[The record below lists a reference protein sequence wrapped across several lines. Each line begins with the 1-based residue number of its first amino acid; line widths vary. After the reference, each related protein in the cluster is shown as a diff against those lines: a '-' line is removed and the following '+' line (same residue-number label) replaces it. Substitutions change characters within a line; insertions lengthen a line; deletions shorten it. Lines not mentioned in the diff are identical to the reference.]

1 MKFCEVGMFRKFLDT
16 NAILT
21 DCSDLSDVILSSKT
35 LEELENIKSSS
46 HKDNDVKYNARVG
59 VRAIREQKPE
69 TVVLQKS
76 DYDKIEELGLEI
88 TNDNLIIAS
97 AWRYSQENSIVFVTN
112 DILCSLIAEKY
123 FGLNVEELKLKNDD
137 VYKGYRVVQPT
148 DEELSQVYSK
158 DNCENIF
165 GCLVNEYVI
174 INDSDGNFCDVVKWN
189 GEKYATLNTKPFKSR
204 AFSNVKPL
212 DEIQRCAFDSIV
224 TNDITVLYGRSGS
237 GKTTIPLSYIMSNVE
252 SQKYKKCVIIYDFE
266 TLKGAKTLGF
276 TPGTLNEK
284 IITQGAIGNILS
296 SKFGDMSEVE
306 RLMAS
311 GMIEIIPTANIR
323 GYEISSDE
331 ICFVTEG
338 QNLDTY
344 TLKTIIQRCKA
355 GAKIIIEGDIIEQ
368 HDNNREV
375 GLLKMIEVF
384 KGYKSFGC
392 VKLKNNYR
400 SEIGELADRL

>member
-1 MKFCEVGMFRKFLDT
+1 MAKRFLDT
-16 NAILT
+16 NYILT
-21 DCSDLSDVILSSKT
+21 DCTDISNVVISSKT
-35 LEELENIKSSS
+35 LEELENIKTSS
-46 HKDNDVKYNARVG
+46 HKDNDIKYKARVA

-69 TVVLQKS
+69 IVVVQKS

-97 AWRYSQENSIVFVTN
+97 AWRYSQENHIVFVTH

-123 FGLNVEELKLKNDD
+123 FGLNVEELKLKNDY

-174 INDSDGNFCDVVKWN
+174 INDSDGNFCDVVKWT

>member
-1 MKFCEVGMFRKFLDT
+1 MARKFYDT
-16 NAILT
+16 NALLI
-21 DCSDLSDVILSSKT
+21 DCSDLSNVILSSKT
-35 LEELENIKSSS
+35 LEELESIKTSSY
-46 HKDNDVKYNARVG
+46 KDNDIKYKARVA

-69 TVVLQKS
+69 IIVVQQI
-76 DYDKIEELGLEI
+76 DYNKLEELSLEI
-88 TNDNLIIAS
+88 NNDNLIIAS
-97 AWRYSQENSIVFVTN
+97 AYRYSSDYNKNVIFVTN
-112 DILCSLIAEKY
+112 DILAGLIAETY
-123 FGLNVEELKLKNDD
+123 FGLKVESISNKKDD
-137 VYKGYRVVQPT
+137 IYKGYKVVSPT
-148 DEELSQVYSK
+148 DEELATIYEK
-158 DNCENIF
+158 DNAENIF
-165 GCLVNEYVI
+165 GCLVNEYAI
-174 INDSDGNFCDVVKWN
+174 IKDSENNLCDVVKWN
-189 GEKYATLNTKPFKSR
+189 GEKYVTLNTKPFKSR

-212 DEIQRCAFDSIV
+212 DEIQRCAFDSIA

-252 SQKYKKCVIIYDFE
+252 NQKFKKCVIIYDFE

-306 RLMAS
+306 RLLAS

-400 SEIGELADRL
+400 SEIGELADML

>member
-1 MKFCEVGMFRKFLDT
+1 MFRKFLDT

-21 DCSDLSDVILSSKT
+21 DCSNLSDVILSSKT
-35 LEELENIKSSS
+35 LEELENIKTSS
-46 HKDNDVKYNARVG
+46 HKDNDIKYKARVA

-69 TVVLQKS
+69 IVVVQKS

-97 AWRYSQENSIVFVTN
+97 AWRYSQENHIIFVTQ
-112 DILCSLIAEKY
+112 DVLCSLIANTY
-123 FGLNVEELKLKNDD
+123 FGLDVEELKLKNDD
-137 VYKGYRVVQPT
+137 VYKGFRVVQPT

>member
-1 MKFCEVGMFRKFLDT
+1 MAKKFLDT

-21 DCSDLSDVILSSKT
+21 DCTDISNVIISSKT

-46 HKDNDVKYNARVG
+46 HKDNDIKYKARVA

-69 TVVLQKS
+69 IIVVQKS

-97 AWRYSQENSIVFVTN
+97 AWRYSQENSIVFVTQ
-112 DILCSLIAEKY
+112 DVLCSLIAKTY
-123 FGLNVEELKLKNDD
+123 FGLDVEELKLKNDD
-137 VYKGYRVVQPT
+137 VYKGFRVVQPT

-174 INDSDGNFCDVVKWN
+174 INDSDGNFCDVVKWT

>member
-1 MKFCEVGMFRKFLDT
+1 MAKRFLDT
-16 NAILT
+16 NSILT
-21 DCSDLSDVILSSKT
+21 DCTDISNVVISSKT
-35 LEELENIKSSS
+35 LEELENIKTSS
-46 HKDNDVKYNARVG
+46 HKDNDIKYKARVA

-69 TVVLQKS
+69 VVVVQQS
-76 DYDKIEELGLEI
+76 DYDKIEEFGLEI

-112 DILCSLIAEKY
+112 DILCGLIAENY
-123 FGLNVEELKLKNDD
+123 FGLDVEELNLKNDD
-137 VYKGYRVVQPT
+137 VYKGFRVVQPT

>member
-1 MKFCEVGMFRKFLDT
+1 MAKRFLDT
-16 NAILT
+16 NSIIADCT
-21 DCSDLSDVILSSKT
+21 DISNGVISSKT
-35 LEELENIKSSS
+35 LDELENIKSSS
-46 HKDNDVKYNARVG
+46 HKDNDIKYKARVA

-69 TVVLQKS
+69 IVVVQKS

-97 AWRYSQENSIVFVTN
+97 AWRYSQENTIVFVTH
-112 DILCSLIAEKY
+112 DILCSLIANTY
-123 FGLNVEELKLKNDD
+123 FGLDVEELRLKNDD
-137 VYKGYRVVQPT
+137 VYKGFRVVQPT

-174 INDSDGNFCDVVKWN
+174 INDSDGNFCDVVKWT

>member
-1 MKFCEVGMFRKFLDT
+1 MAIRFYDT
-16 NAILT
+16 NAIISDCT
-21 DCSDLSDVILSSKT
+21 DISNVIISSKT
-35 LEELENIKSSS
+35 LDELENIKSSS
-46 HKDNDVKYNARVG
+46 HKDNDIKYKARVA

-69 TVVLQKS
+69 IIVVQKS

-97 AWRYSQENSIVFVTN
+97 AWRYSQENPIVFVTH
-112 DILCSLIAEKY
+112 DVLCSLIAEKY

-137 VYKGYRVVQPT
+137 VYKGFRVVQPT

-174 INDSDGNFCDVVKWN
+174 INDSDGNFCDVVKWT

-252 SQKYKKCVIIYDFE
+252 NQKYKKCVIIYDFE

>member
-1 MKFCEVGMFRKFLDT
+1 MAKRFLDT
-16 NAILT
+16 NILLT
-21 DCSDLSDVILSSKT
+21 DCSDISDCVVSSKSI
-35 LEELENIKSSS
+35 EELENIKTSSY
-46 HKDNDVKYNARVG
+46 KDNDIKYKARQA
-59 VRAIREQKPE
+59 VRAIKEQKPE
-69 TVVLQKS
+69 IIVVQQI
-76 DYDKIEELGLEI
+76 DYDKLDALNLEI
-88 TNDNLIIAS
+88 TNDNLIICS
-97 AWRYSQENSIVFVTN
+97 AFRYTMMNVDTDLVFVTN
-112 DILCSLIAEKY
+112 DILAGLIAEKY
-123 FGLNVEELKLKNDD
+123 FGLTVESINNKKDD
-137 VYKGYRVVQPT
+137 IYKGYKVVSPT
-148 DEELSQVYSK
+148 DEEFASIYEK
-158 DNCENIF
+158 DNSDNIF
-165 GCLVNEYVI
+165 NCLVNEYAI
-174 INDSDGNFCDVVKWN
+174 IQDSENHICDVVKWN
-189 GEKYATLNTKPFKSR
+189 SEQYVTVNTKPFKSR
-204 AFSNVKPL
+204 AFGNTKPL
-212 DEIQRCAFDSIV
+212 DEIQRCAFDSIIS
-224 TNDITVLYGRSGS
+224 NDITVLYGRSGS

-252 SQKYKKCVIIYDFE
+252 SQKFKKCVIIYDFE

-306 RLMAS
+306 RLLAS

-323 GYEISSDE
+323 GYEVSSDE

-375 GLLKMIEVF
+375 GLLKMIDIF

-400 SEIGELADRL
+400 SEIGELADML

>member
-1 MKFCEVGMFRKFLDT
+1 MIKRFLDT
-16 NAILT
+16 NILLT
-21 DCSDLSDVILSSKT
+21 NCSDICDCVVSSKSI
-35 LEELENIKSSS
+35 EELESIKSSI
-46 HKDNDVKYNARVG
+46 HKDNDIKYKARQA
-59 VRAIREQKPE
+59 VRAIKEQKPE
-69 TVVLQKS
+69 IIVVQQI
-76 DYDKIEELGLEI
+76 DYDKLNALNLEI
-88 TNDNLIIAS
+88 TNDNLIICS
-97 AWRYSQENSIVFVTN
+97 AFRYTMMNVDTDLVFVTN
-112 DILCSLIAEKY
+112 DILCGLIAEKY
-123 FGLNVEELKLKNDD
+123 FGLTIESLDNKKDD
-137 VYKGYRVVQPT
+137 IYKGYKVVTPT
-148 DEELSQVYSK
+148 DEEFASIYEK
-158 DNCENIF
+158 DNSDNIF
-165 GCLVNEYVI
+165 NCLVNEYAIIQDSENHIYDVI
-174 INDSDGNFCDVVKWN
+174 KWN
-189 GEKYATLNTKPFKSR
+189 GEQYVTVNTKPFKSR
-204 AFSNVKPL
+204 AFGNTKPL
-212 DEIQRCAFDSIV
+212 DEIQRCAFDSIIS
-224 TNDITVLYGRSGS
+224 NDITVLYGRSGS

-252 SQKYKKCVIIYDFE
+252 SQKFKKCVIIYDFE

-306 RLMAS
+306 RLLAS

-323 GYEISSDE
+323 GYEVSSDE

-375 GLLKMIEVF
+375 GLLKMIDIF

-400 SEIGELADRL
+400 SEIGELADML

>member
-1 MKFCEVGMFRKFLDT
+1 MAIRFYDT
-16 NAILT
+16 NAICT
-21 DCSDLSDVILSSKT
+21 DCTDISDVVISSKT
-35 LEELENIKSSS
+35 LEELENIKTSS
-46 HKDNDVKYNARVG
+46 HKDNDVKYKARVA

-69 TVVLQKS
+69 IVVVQKS

-97 AWRYSQENSIVFVTN
+97 AWRYSQENHIVFVTQ

-137 VYKGYRVVQPT
+137 VYKGHRVVQPT

-174 INDSDGNFCDVVKWN
+174 INDSDGNFCDVVKWT

-375 GLLKMIEVF
+375 GLLKMIEIF

>member
-1 MKFCEVGMFRKFLDT
+1 MARKFIDT
-16 NAILT
+16 NILLT
-21 DCSDLSDVILSSKT
+21 DCSDISDTILSSKT
-35 LEELENIKSSS
+35 IEELENIKASAN
-46 HKDNDVKYNARVG
+46 KDAEIKYKARQA
-59 VRAIREQKPE
+59 VRAIKEQKPE
-69 TVVLQKS
+69 IIVVDKI
-76 DYDKIEELGLEI
+76 DYDRIESLGLEV

-97 AWRYSQENSIVFVTN
+97 AWRYSQKNPIVFLTN
-112 DILCSLIAEKY
+112 DILCSLIANTY
-123 FGLNVEELKLKNDD
+123 FGLDVEELKLKNDD

>member
-1 MKFCEVGMFRKFLDT
+1 MAKKFLDT

-21 DCSDLSDVILSSKT
+21 DCTDISNVLISSKT
-35 LEELENIKSSS
+35 LDELENIKSSS
-46 HKDNDVKYNARVG
+46 HKDNDIKYKARVA

-69 TVVLQKS
+69 IVVVQKS

-97 AWRYSQENSIVFVTN
+97 AWRYSQENTVVFVTH
-112 DILCSLIAEKY
+112 DILCGLIAEKY

-174 INDSDGNFCDVVKWN
+174 INDSDGNFCDVVKWT

>member
-1 MKFCEVGMFRKFLDT
+1 MAKRFLDT
-16 NAILT
+16 NILLT
-21 DCSDLSDVILSSKT
+21 NCSDIGDCVVSSKSI
-35 LEELENIKSSS
+35 EELESIKTSI
-46 HKDNDVKYNARVG
+46 HKDNDIKYKARQA
-59 VRAIREQKPE
+59 VRAIKEQKPE
-69 TVVLQKS
+69 IIVVQQI
-76 DYDKIEELGLEI
+76 DYDKLNALNLEI
-88 TNDNLIIAS
+88 TNDNLIICS
-97 AWRYSQENSIVFVTN
+97 AFRYTMINVDTDLVFVTN
-112 DILCSLIAEKY
+112 DILAGLIAEKY
-123 FGLNVEELKLKNDD
+123 FGLTIESLDNKKDD
-137 VYKGYRVVQPT
+137 IYKGYKMVTPT
-148 DEELSQVYSK
+148 DEELASIYEK
-158 DNCENIF
+158 DNSDNIF
-165 GCLVNEYVI
+165 NCLVNEYAI
-174 INDSDGNFCDVVKWN
+174 IQDSENHICDVVRWN
-189 GEKYATLNTKPFKSR
+189 GEQYVTVNTKPFKSR
-204 AFSNVKPL
+204 AFGNTKPL
-212 DEIQRCAFDSIV
+212 DEIQRCAFDSIIS
-224 TNDITVLYGRSGS
+224 NDITVLYGRSGS

-252 SQKYKKCVIIYDFE
+252 NQKFKKCVIIYDFE

-306 RLMAS
+306 RLLAS

-323 GYEISSDE
+323 GYEVSSDE

-375 GLLKMIEVF
+375 GLLKMIDIF

-400 SEIGELADRL
+400 SEIGELADML

>member
-1 MKFCEVGMFRKFLDT
+1 MAKKFLDT

-21 DCSDLSDVILSSKT
+21 DCTDISNVLISSKT
-35 LEELENIKSSS
+35 LDELENIKSSS
-46 HKDNDVKYNARVG
+46 HKDNDIKYKARVA

-69 TVVLQKS
+69 IIVVQKS

-97 AWRYSQENSIVFVTN
+97 AWRYSQENPIVFVTQ
-112 DILCSLIAEKY
+112 DVLCGLIAEKY

-174 INDSDGNFCDVVKWN
+174 INDNDGNFCDVVKWT

>member
-1 MKFCEVGMFRKFLDT
+1 MAKRFLDT

-21 DCSDLSDVILSSKT
+21 DCTDISNVIISSKT

-46 HKDNDVKYNARVG
+46 HKDNDIKYKARVA

-69 TVVLQKS
+69 IVVVQKS

-97 AWRYSQENSIVFVTN
+97 AWRYSQENHIVFVTQ
-112 DILCSLIAEKY
+112 DVLCSLIAKTY
-123 FGLNVEELKLKNDD
+123 FGLDVEELKLKNDD
-137 VYKGYRVVQPT
+137 VYKGFRVVQPT

>member
-1 MKFCEVGMFRKFLDT
+1 MAKRLFDT

-21 DCSDLSDVILSSKT
+21 DCTDISNVLISSKT

-46 HKDNDVKYNARVG
+46 HKDNDIKYKARVA

-69 TVVLQKS
+69 IIVVQQI
-76 DYDKIEELGLEI
+76 DYDKLNMMNLEI

-97 AWRYSQENSIVFVTN
+97 AFRYTMMNVNTDLVFVTN
-112 DILCSLIAEKY
+112 DVLAGLIAEEY
-123 FGLNVEELKLKNDD
+123 FGLNVESINNEKDGI
-137 VYKGYRVVQPT
+137 YKGYKVIIPT
-148 DEELSQVYSK
+148 DEELASIYEK
-158 DNCENIF
+158 DNSENIF
-165 GCLVNEYVI
+165 GCLVNEYVVVKDTED
-174 INDSDGNFCDVVKWN
+174 NLCDVVKWTGN
-189 GEKYATLNTKPFKSR
+189 KYVTTSTKSFKSR
-204 AFSNVKPL
+204 AFGNTKPL
-212 DEIQRCAFDSIV
+212 DEIQRCAFDSIA

-252 SQKYKKCVIIYDFE
+252 NQKYKKCVIIYDFE

-306 RLMAS
+306 RLLAS
-311 GMIEIIPTANIR
+311 GMLEIVPTANIR

-344 TLKTIIQRCKA
+344 TLKTIIQRCKS

-368 HDNNREV
+368 HDSNREI
-375 GLLKMIEVF
+375 GLLKMIDVF

-400 SEIGELADRL
+400 SEIGELADLL

>member
-1 MKFCEVGMFRKFLDT
+1 MFRKFLDT

-35 LEELENIKSSS
+35 LEELENIKTSS
-46 HKDNDVKYNARVG
+46 HKDNDIKYKARVA

-69 TVVLQKS
+69 IVVIQKS

-97 AWRYSQENSIVFVTN
+97 AWRYSQENSIVFVTQ
-112 DILCSLIAEKY
+112 DVLCSLIAKTY
-123 FGLNVEELKLKNDD
+123 FGLDVEELKLKNDD

>member
-1 MKFCEVGMFRKFLDT
+1 MAIRFYDT
-16 NAILT
+16 NAVLT
-21 DCSDLSDVILSSKT
+21 DCTDISNVAISSKT
-35 LEELENIKSSS
+35 LDELENIKSSS
-46 HKDNDVKYNARVG
+46 HKDNDIKYKARVA

-69 TVVLQKS
+69 IVVVQKS

-97 AWRYSQENSIVFVTN
+97 AWRYSQENSIVFVTQ
-112 DILCSLIAEKY
+112 DVLCSLIAKTY
-123 FGLNVEELKLKNDD
+123 FGLDVEELKLKNDD
-137 VYKGYRVVQPT
+137 VYKGFRVVQPT

>member
-1 MKFCEVGMFRKFLDT
+1 MAIRFYDT
-16 NAILT
+16 NAIISDCT
-21 DCSDLSDVILSSKT
+21 DISNVIISSKT
-35 LEELENIKSSS
+35 LEELENIKTSS
-46 HKDNDVKYNARVG
+46 HKDNDIKYKARVA

-69 TVVLQKS
+69 IVVIQKS

-97 AWRYSQENSIVFVTN
+97 AWRYSQENPIVFVTN
-112 DILCSLIAEKY
+112 DVLCSLIANTY
-123 FGLNVEELKLKNDD
+123 FGLDVEELKLKNDD
-137 VYKGYRVVQPT
+137 VYKGFRVVQPT

-174 INDSDGNFCDVVKWN
+174 INDSDGNFCDVVKWT

>member
-1 MKFCEVGMFRKFLDT
+1 MFRKFLDT
-16 NAILT
+16 NAILA

-35 LEELENIKSSS
+35 LDELENIKSSS
-46 HKDNDVKYNARVG
+46 HKDNDIKYKARVA

-69 TVVLQKS
+69 IVIVQQS

-97 AWRYSQENSIVFVTN
+97 AWRYSQENHIVFVTH
-112 DILCSLIAEKY
+112 DILCGLIAEKY

-174 INDSDGNFCDVVKWN
+174 INDSDGNFCDVVKWT

>member
-1 MKFCEVGMFRKFLDT
+1 MIKRFLDT
-16 NAILT
+16 NILLT
-21 DCSDLSDVILSSKT
+21 NCSDICDCVVSSKSI
-35 LEELENIKSSS
+35 EELESIKSSI
-46 HKDNDVKYNARVG
+46 HKDNDIKYKARQA
-59 VRAIREQKPE
+59 VRAIKEQKPE
-69 TVVLQKS
+69 IIVVQQI
-76 DYDKIEELGLEI
+76 DYDKLNALNLEI
-88 TNDNLIIAS
+88 TNDNLIICS
-97 AWRYSQENSIVFVTN
+97 AFRYTMINVDTDLVFVTN
-112 DILCSLIAEKY
+112 DILCGLIAEKY
-123 FGLNVEELKLKNDD
+123 FGLTIESLDNKKDD
-137 VYKGYRVVQPT
+137 IYKGYKVVTPT
-148 DEELSQVYSK
+148 DEEFASIYEK
-158 DNCENIF
+158 DNSDNIF
-165 GCLVNEYVI
+165 NCLVNEYAI
-174 INDSDGNFCDVVKWN
+174 IQDSENHICDVIKWN
-189 GEKYATLNTKPFKSR
+189 GEQYVTVNTKPFKSR
-204 AFSNVKPL
+204 AFGNTKPL
-212 DEIQRCAFDSIV
+212 DEIQRCAFDSIIS
-224 TNDITVLYGRSGS
+224 NDITVLYGRSGS

-252 SQKYKKCVIIYDFE
+252 SQKFKKCVIIYDFE

-306 RLMAS
+306 RLLAS

-323 GYEISSDE
+323 GYEVSSDE

-375 GLLKMIEVF
+375 GLLKMIDIF

-400 SEIGELADRL
+400 SEIGELADML

>member
-1 MKFCEVGMFRKFLDT
+1 MAKRFLDT
-16 NAILT
+16 NSILT
-21 DCSDLSDVILSSKT
+21 DCTDISNVLISSKT
-35 LEELENIKSSS
+35 LDELENIKSSS
-46 HKDNDVKYNARVG
+46 HKDNDIKYKARVA

-69 TVVLQKS
+69 IIVVQKS

-97 AWRYSQENSIVFVTN
+97 AWRYSQENHIVFVTH
-112 DILCSLIAEKY
+112 DVLCSLIANTY
-123 FGLNVEELKLKNDD
+123 FGLDVEELKLKNDD

-174 INDSDGNFCDVVKWN
+174 INDSDGNFCDVVKWT

>member
-1 MKFCEVGMFRKFLDT
+1 MAIRFYDT

-21 DCSDLSDVILSSKT
+21 DCTDISNVVISSKT
-35 LEELENIKSSS
+35 LDELENIKSSS
-46 HKDNDVKYNARVG
+46 HKDNDIKYKARVA

-69 TVVLQKS
+69 IVVIQKS

-97 AWRYSQENSIVFVTN
+97 AWRYSQENPILFVTH
-112 DILCSLIAEKY
+112 DVLCSLIAKTY
-123 FGLNVEELKLKNDD
+123 FGLDVEELKLKNDD
-137 VYKGYRVVQPT
+137 VYKGFRVVQPT

>member
-1 MKFCEVGMFRKFLDT
+1 MARRLFDT
-16 NAILT
+16 NAILADCT
-21 DCSDLSDVILSSKT
+21 DISNVIISSKT
-35 LEELENIKSSS
+35 LDELENIKSSS
-46 HKDNDVKYNARVG
+46 HKDNDIKYKARVA

-69 TVVLQKS
+69 IVVVQKS

-97 AWRYSQENSIVFVTN
+97 AWRYSQENPIVFVTQ
-112 DILCSLIAEKY
+112 DVLCSLIANTY
-123 FGLNVEELKLKNDD
+123 FGLDVEELKLKNDD
-137 VYKGYRVVQPT
+137 IYKGFRVVQPT

>member
-1 MKFCEVGMFRKFLDT
+1 MARRLFDT
-16 NAILT
+16 NAILADCT
-21 DCSDLSDVILSSKT
+21 DISNVLISSKT
-35 LEELENIKSSS
+35 LEELENIKTSS
-46 HKDNDVKYNARVG
+46 HKDNDIKYKARVA

-69 TVVLQKS
+69 IVVVQKS

-97 AWRYSQENSIVFVTN
+97 AWRYSQENSIVFVTH
-112 DILCSLIAEKY
+112 DVLCSLIAKTY
-123 FGLNVEELKLKNDD
+123 FGLDVEELKLKNDD

-174 INDSDGNFCDVVKWN
+174 INDSDGNFCDVVKWT

>member
-1 MKFCEVGMFRKFLDT
+1 MAKRFLDT

-21 DCSDLSDVILSSKT
+21 DCTDISNVVISSKT

-46 HKDNDVKYNARVG
+46 HKDNDIKYKARVA

-69 TVVLQKS
+69 IVVVQKS

-97 AWRYSQENSIVFVTN
+97 AWRYSQENSIVFVTQ
-112 DILCSLIAEKY
+112 DVLCSLIAKTY
-123 FGLNVEELKLKNDD
+123 FGLDVEELKLKNDD

>member
-1 MKFCEVGMFRKFLDT
+1 MAIRFYDT
-16 NAILT
+16 NAIISDCT
-21 DCSDLSDVILSSKT
+21 DISNVLISSKT
-35 LEELENIKSSS
+35 LDELENIKSSS
-46 HKDNDVKYNARVG
+46 HKDNDIKYKARVA

-69 TVVLQKS
+69 IVVVQKS

-97 AWRYSQENSIVFVTN
+97 AWRYSQENSILFVTH
-112 DILCSLIAEKY
+112 DILCGLIAEKY

-137 VYKGYRVVQPT
+137 VYKGFRVVQPT

-174 INDSDGNFCDVVKWN
+174 INDSDGNFCDVVKWT

-252 SQKYKKCVIIYDFE
+252 NQKYKKCVIIYDFE

>member
-1 MKFCEVGMFRKFLDT
+1 MAIRFYDT

-21 DCSDLSDVILSSKT
+21 DCTDISNVLISSKT
-35 LEELENIKSSS
+35 LDELENIKSSS
-46 HKDNDVKYNARVG
+46 HKDNDIKYKARVA

-69 TVVLQKS
+69 IVVVQKS

-97 AWRYSQENSIVFVTN
+97 AWRYSQENSIVFVTQ
-112 DILCSLIAEKY
+112 DVLCSLIAEKY
-123 FGLNVEELKLKNDD
+123 FGLNVENLKETNDN
-137 VYKGYRVVQPT
+137 VYKGFRVVQPT

-174 INDSDGNFCDVVKWN
+174 INDSDGNFCDVVKWT

>member
-1 MKFCEVGMFRKFLDT
+1 MIKRFLDT
-16 NAILT
+16 NILLT
-21 DCSDLSDVILSSKT
+21 NCSDICDCVVSSKSI
-35 LEELENIKSSS
+35 EELESIKTSI
-46 HKDNDVKYNARVG
+46 HKDNDIKYKARQA
-59 VRAIREQKPE
+59 VRAIKEQKPE
-69 TVVLQKS
+69 IIVVQQI
-76 DYDKIEELGLEI
+76 DYDKLNALNLEI
-88 TNDNLIIAS
+88 TNDNLIICS
-97 AWRYSQENSIVFVTN
+97 AFRYTMINVDTDLVFVTN
-112 DILCSLIAEKY
+112 DILAGLIAEKY
-123 FGLNVEELKLKNDD
+123 FGLTIERLDNKKDD
-137 VYKGYRVVQPT
+137 IYKGYKIVSPT
-148 DEELSQVYSK
+148 DEELASIYEK
-158 DNCENIF
+158 DNSDNIF
-165 GCLVNEYVI
+165 NCLVNEYAI
-174 INDSDGNFCDVVKWN
+174 IQDSENHICDVVKWN
-189 GEKYATLNTKPFKSR
+189 GEQYVTVNTKPFKSR
-204 AFSNVKPL
+204 AFGNTKPL
-212 DEIQRCAFDSIV
+212 DEIQRCAFDSIIS
-224 TNDITVLYGRSGS
+224 NDITVLYGRSGS

-252 SQKYKKCVIIYDFE
+252 SQKFKKCVIIYDFE

-306 RLMAS
+306 RLLAS

-323 GYEISSDE
+323 GYEVSSDE

-375 GLLKMIEVF
+375 GLLKMIDVF

-400 SEIGELADRL
+400 SEIGELADML

>member
-1 MKFCEVGMFRKFLDT
+1 MAIRFYDT

-21 DCSDLSDVILSSKT
+21 DCTDISNIVISSKT
-35 LEELENIKSSS
+35 IDELENIKSSS
-46 HKDNDVKYNARVG
+46 HKDNDIKYKARVA

-69 TVVLQKS
+69 IVVVQKS

-97 AWRYSQENSIVFVTN
+97 AWRYSQENPLVFVTQ
-112 DILCSLIAEKY
+112 DVLCSLIANTY
-123 FGLNVEELKLKNDD
+123 FGLDVEELKLKNDD
-137 VYKGYRVVQPT
+137 IYKGFRVVQPT

-174 INDSDGNFCDVVKWN
+174 INDNDGNFCDVVKWN

>member
-1 MKFCEVGMFRKFLDT
+1 MARRLFDT
-16 NAILT
+16 NAILADCT
-21 DCSDLSDVILSSKT
+21 DISNVLISSKT
-35 LEELENIKSSS
+35 LEELENIKTSS
-46 HKDNDVKYNARVG
+46 HKDNDIKYKARVA

-69 TVVLQKS
+69 IVVVQKS

-97 AWRYSQENSIVFVTN
+97 AWRYSQENPIVFVTQ
-112 DILCSLIAEKY
+112 DVLCSLIAKTY
-123 FGLNVEELKLKNDD
+123 FGLDVEELKLKNDD
-137 VYKGYRVVQPT
+137 VYKGFRVVQPT

>member
-1 MKFCEVGMFRKFLDT
+1 MAKKFLDT

-21 DCSDLSDVILSSKT
+21 DCTDISNVLISSKT

-46 HKDNDVKYNARVG
+46 HKDNDIKYKARVA

-69 TVVLQKS
+69 IVVVQKS

-97 AWRYSQENSIVFVTN
+97 AWRYSQENPIIFVTQ
-112 DILCSLIAEKY
+112 DVLCSLIANTY
-123 FGLNVEELKLKNDD
+123 FGLDVEELKLKNDD